1 MLIKFSP
8 LLIFILSLNI
18 YSLAAKYA
26 TKYYA
31 FDEPSSRKIHK
42 SSKSLIGGL
51 VFSLIFLV
59 IGTIS
64 STWPIWFILGGII
77 TIILGAVDDNYDL
90 KWYQKL
96 FVQILIYLFISFY
109 FFNEIN
115 EIIFFNYSFNIN
127 QYALMSIFLIWFI
140 GIYNSVN
147 LIDGLDGL
155 AAGIIIFLCITISQF
170 QNIGSSFIDLNI
182 ILAIILLSYMV
193 YNQRPSKI
201 FMGDAGSLF
210 LGYFISVLP
219 LLNKDLSLDINST
232 SLNMTPYLI
241 LSGYLIADTSRVF
254 FTRLLLGKSP
264 MNADTIHLHHLV
276 IQKSGSYLSTIFII
290 FLTVCFSCIF
300 SILAISNI
308 YSEIGMYI
316 YLFALFLFILT
327 PPTPTYVSIIS
338 KIVKPLYNWDKFKWA
353 TEPKFEK
360 ARTYLILILLL
371 INITLLLININNFNH
386 VSIWQLVLS
395 LLFFILYLIFN
406 HKKRRV
412 TSAIQLYI
420 ILLIMELASKSEI
433 SNILIFFV
441 GITLFSLTVFTIKR
455 IKGTSI
461 NQFSALDIL
470 IFIGTLGIIILS
482 TLGFQINYLL
492 YLAFFSIWFSLG
504 FIIRRS
510 FSFT

>member
-1 MLIKFSP
+1 MLFKFSP

-18 YSLAAKYA
+18 YSFVTIYIA
-26 TKYYA
+26 KYYA
-31 FDEPSSRKIHK
+31 FDEPTSRKMHK

-51 VFSLIFLV
+51 VFSLIFLI
-59 IGTIS
+59 IGIIN

-96 FVQILIYLFISFY
+96 FFQILIYLFISFY
-109 FFNEIN
+109 FFNQIN
-115 EIIFFNYSFNIN
+115 EIIFFNYSFEIS
-127 QYALMSIFLIWFI
+127 QYALMLIFLIWFI

-155 AAGIIIFLCITISQF
+155 AAGIIILLGIAISQI
-170 QNIGSSFIDLNI
+170 QNVGSIFIELNL
-182 ILAIILLSYMV
+182 ILAIILLAYMV

-210 LGYFISVLP
+210 LGYFITVLP
-219 LLNKDLSLDINST
+219 LLNKELSFNLNST

-241 LSGYLIADTSRVF
+241 LAGYLIADTSRVF

-264 MNADTIHLHHLV
+264 MTADTIHLHHLV
-276 IQKSGSYLSTIFII
+276 IQKSGSYLSTLFII

-300 SILAISNI
+300 SILAIENN

-316 YLFALFLFILT
+316 FLFALFLFVLT
-327 PPTPTYVSIIS
+327 PPTPTYVSLIS
-338 KIVKPLYNWDKFKWA
+338 RVVKPFYNWDKYKWA
-353 TEPKFEK
+353 IEPKFEK
-360 ARTYLILILLL
+360 ARTFFILILLL
-371 INITLLLININNFNH
+371 INIVLLLIDISNFNH

-395 LLFFILYLIFN
+395 LVFFILFLRFN
-406 HKKRRV
+406 YKKRIV
-412 TSAIQLYI
+412 ISSIQLYI
-420 ILLIMELASKSEI
+420 ILLIMELVGQVKI

-441 GITLFSLTVFTIKR
+441 GITLFTLVVFTIKR

-461 NQFSALDIL
+461 NRFSALDIL
-470 IFIGTLGIIILS
+470 IFIATLGIIILS
-482 TLGFQINYLL
+482 VLGFQINYLL
-492 YLAFFSIWFSLG
+492 YIALFSIWFSLG